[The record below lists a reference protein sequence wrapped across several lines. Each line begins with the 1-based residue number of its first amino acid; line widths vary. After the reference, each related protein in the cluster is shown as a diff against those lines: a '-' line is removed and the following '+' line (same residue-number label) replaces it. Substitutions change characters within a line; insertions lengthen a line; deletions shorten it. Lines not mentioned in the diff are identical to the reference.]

1 MIDTTS
7 PPAPCTP
14 MPLAAPPLASVAELR
29 AALGQPGWVVLDAS
43 FDLQDAQA
51 GRRAF
56 EAGHVPGARY
66 AHLDEDLCGTKTG
79 GNGRHPLPER
89 EAFARTVGRWGI
101 GPETVV
107 IVLDRQGA
115 MFAARLWWMLRWLGH
130 ERVAVLDG
138 GWAAW
143 QAEAGTVETGASGPV
158 HAAVDRVPYPPRP
171 SLERVVSADVVRARL
186 GQIPLIDARAPE
198 RYRGEVEP
206 LDARAGHIP
215 GAVNRFFQLN
225 LLEGHFKPASVLRA
239 DFEALLGGAAKA
251 PEAVIH
257 SCGSGVTA
265 CHNLLAMHVAGLP
278 GAALYAGSWSEWSA
292 DPARPVAVG
301 AQ

>member
-1 MIDTTS
+1 
-7 PPAPCTP
+7 

-51 GRRAF
+51 GPRAF
-56 EAGHVPGARY
+56 EGGHVPGACY
-66 AHLDEDLCGTKTG
+66 AHLDKDLCGAKTG
-79 GNGRHPLPER
+79 CNGRHPLPER
-89 EAFARTVGRWGI
+89 EAFACTVGRWGI
-101 GPETVV
+101 GPETAV
-107 IVLDRQGA
+107 IVLDRQGS

-143 QAEAGTVETGASGPV
+143 QAEDGLLESGSA
-158 HAAVDRVPYPPRP
+158 HAALDRGPYPLQP
-171 SLERVVSADVVRARL
+171 SLERVVPADAVLARL

-198 RYRGEVEP
+198 RYRGEIEP

-215 GAVNRFFQLN
+215 GAINRFFQLN
-225 LLEGHFKPASVLRA
+225 LIEGRFKPASVLRA
-239 DFEALLGGAAKA
+239 EFDALLGSAAHA

-292 DPARPVAVG
+292 DPERPVATR
-301 AQ
+301 